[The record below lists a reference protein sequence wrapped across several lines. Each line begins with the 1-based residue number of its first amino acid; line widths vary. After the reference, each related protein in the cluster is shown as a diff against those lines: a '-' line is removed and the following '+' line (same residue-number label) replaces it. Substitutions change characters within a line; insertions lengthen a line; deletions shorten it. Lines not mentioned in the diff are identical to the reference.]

1 MAVTVEVESSDE
13 SEPVIIDNRRSS
25 SSQCLCPFCG
35 YNYAHNPVGCE
46 HLLCTMEYVES
57 NFAFVEAADHPVVA
71 SLYGVDVP
79 KVVAGRFMNY
89 LRSQTRTPGACTWSN
104 SQGVRT
110 TDLLT
115 ERRIGGGVVSLKYG
129 CEEEASFHEWTYYLT
144 ASPADSIKQFASFV
158 KKQYCAGN
166 EDEVV
171 VPFSRMQLLSG
182 IATLEVADLE
192 LDAANEAG
200 HWVMLTGLPDDLP
213 LFFFSVVVPTPDK
226 PTLLINHGA
235 SVAGRMALWHSSP
248 SSVSLVPLSRL
259 PSVLLN

>member
-1 MAVTVEVESSDE
+1 MAVTAELESSDE
-13 SEPVIIDNRRSS
+13 SEPVITDS

-35 YNYAHNPVGCE
+35 FNYVHNPIGCE

-57 NFAFVEAADHPVVA
+57 NFELVEAHDHPVVA

-79 KVVAGRFMNY
+79 KVVAGRFMHY

-115 ERRIGGGVVSLKYG
+115 EKRLGGGVVSLKYG
-129 CEEEASFHEWTYYLT
+129 CEDEASFREWTYYLT
-144 ASPADSIKQFASFV
+144 ASPADSMKQFAAFV
-158 KKQYCAGN
+158 KKQYCTAGS
-166 EDEVV
+166 ELE
-171 VPFSRMQLLSG
+171 VPFSRVQLLSG
-182 IATLEVADLE
+182 IATLEVADLD
-192 LDAANEAG
+192 LDAAQSAG
-200 HWVMLTGLPDDLP
+200 HWVMLTGLPDELP

-226 PTLLINHGA
+226 PILLINHGSSLA
-235 SVAGRMALWHSSP
+235 SRLSLWPSP
-248 SSVSLVPLSRL
+248 PSAVSLLPLTRL